1 MNRLIWIIW
10 IICTIFLFLVFS
22 SVFYISTMQK
32 QQQVNKLQIIQIEK
46 RIALDLPLL
55 DLSNELLKHSGNKAA
70 LLNYIQTLN
79 TFIDST
85 GIEVVAIT
93 PQHEFDASLKTYT
106 EFIRELNSNNGVV
119 FIVFSLRQP
128 YFTGDVVAI
137 YGMLFILSILL
148 TYLIKLAYI
157 KKSDEKQVVHAESNT
172 TESKPLTLIIDLK
185 SKTLSSSVF
194 LEHQVALANKPLC
207 FYLALVEYCTNN
219 PEIKLNHNKNVPEE
233 LIELANKYFY
243 RLVELGHTVRKR
255 PNFNNSLEKTL
266 SEIRAALDDV
276 LNDCPEQKGL
286 YYPPKAFGEGSRSR
300 MHSYGLANVG
310 QGNIEIIGK

>member
-1 MNRLIWIIW
+1 MNRLIW

-85 GIEVVAIT
+85 GIEVVAIS

-185 SKTLSSSVF
+185 SKTLSSSVS

-266 SEIRAALDDV
+266 SEIRASLDDV

>member
-1 MNRLIWIIW
+1 MNRLIW
-10 IICTIFLFLVFS
+10 IICTIFLFLFFS

-79 TFIDST
+79 TFIDRT
-85 GIEVVAIT
+85 GIKVVAIT
-93 PQHEFDASLKTYT
+93 PLHEFDASLKTYT

-185 SKTLSSSVF
+185 SKTLSSSVS

-266 SEIRAALDDV
+266 SEIRASLDDV

>member
-1 MNRLIWIIW
+1 MNRLIW

-79 TFIDST
+79 TFIDRT
-85 GIEVVAIT
+85 GIKVVAIT
-93 PQHEFDASLKTYT
+93 PLHEFDASLKTYT

-128 YFTGDVVAI
+128 YFTGDVIAI

-185 SKTLSSSVF
+185 SKTLSSSVS

-266 SEIRAALDDV
+266 SEIRASLDDV

>member
-1 MNRLIWIIW
+1 MNRFLWV
-10 IICTIFLFLVFS
+10 ICTIFLFLVFS
-22 SVFYISTMQK
+22 SVFYFSTIQK

-46 RIALDLPLL
+46 QIALDLPLL

-85 GIEVVAIT
+85 GIQVVAIT
-93 PQHEFDASLKTYT
+93 PQHEFDTSLKTPT

-119 FIVFSLRQP
+119 FIVLSLRQP
-128 YFTGDVVAI
+128 YFSGDVVAI
-137 YGMLFILSILL
+137 YGMLFIFSILL

-185 SKTLSSSVF
+185 SKTLSSSVS

-219 PEIKLNHNKNVPEE
+219 PEIKLNHNKNVPDE

-276 LNDCPEQKGL
+276 LNDCPEQKEL

-300 MHSYGLANVG
+300 MHSYGLVNVS